1 MRLEDVY
8 GFIGM
13 TSETGRRSFTQKEI
27 AVHFDGSLGVVN
39 YALRPL
45 HRIGA
50 IRKKTRGFELID
62 WRKFLVHW
70 ASARRKRTEYSTF
83 SPEPMETIEGLMPP
97 VLFTAYSGAK
107 IYHGIAPSEYSEC
120 IVYGDCA
127 GVGKRFPPADGRPN
141 VFCRGMPIFLEG
153 ARAVPLTLLYVDLW
167 NLGTWYAR
175 EFLNAVEAKLN
186 DVLE

>member
-8 GFIGM
+8 GYIGM
-13 TSETGRRSFTQKEI
+13 ASESGRRSVTQKEI
-27 AVHFDGSLGVVN
+27 AVHFKGSLGVVN

-50 IRKKTRGFELID
+50 IRKKTRGFELVD

-70 ASARRKRTEYSTF
+70 ASARRTKTGYSTH
-83 SPEPMETIEGLMPP
+83 SAEPVEKIEGQMPP

-107 IYHGIAPSEYSEC
+107 IYHGVNPSDYSEC
-120 IVYGDCA
+120 FVYADCA
-127 GVGKRFPPADGRPN
+127 VIRKRFPPAGGRPN
-141 VFCRGMPIFLEG
+141 IFCRETPAFLEG
-153 ARAVPLTLLYVDLW
+153 AKAVPLTLLYVDLW

-175 EFLNAVEAKLN
+175 EFLNAVEVKLN
-186 DVLE
+186 GILE